1 MLRDR
6 VRALREANIYE
17 AQRYRHILGPARI
30 EPAMDG
36 SLRARTS
43 FMVARIMHTGE
54 TALFATGL
62 YLDRIALEGEA
73 SRFVEKTV
81 ILDSR
86 QPDTLRATPLE
97 VPGPASPPLRKPAAR
112 AHARADPVPMP
123 GARTLRQAAAAIRI
137 GPAARNPHMD
147 VAVARHPTAHVNG
160 GV

>member
-1 MLRDR
+1 LSTDAGHSRAPRAENAGGGLPRRLTPGPPGAMLRDR
-6 VRALREANIYE
+6 VGALREANIYE

-86 QPDTLRATPLE
+86 QIDTLLAIPL
-97 VPGPASPPLRKPAAR
+97 
-112 AHARADPVPMP
+112 
-123 GARTLRQAAAAIRI
+123 
-137 GPAARNPHMD
+137 
-147 VAVARHPTAHVNG
+147 
-160 GV
+160 